1 MHEFEFNENKPENEF
16 FIFFLFFIYHQLLA
30 NINKIV
36 TYSTEPGKSTWYG
49 KNLKKNNKVIKL
61 KI

>member
-16 FIFFLFFIYHQLLA
+16 LIFFLFFIYHQLLT

-36 TYSTEPGKSTWYG
+36 TYSTEPGKYTWYG
-49 KNLKKNNKVIKL
+49 KNLKKNNKE
-61 KI
+61 

>member
-49 KNLKKNNKVIKL
+49 KNLKKNNKE
-61 KI
+61 

>member
-36 TYSTEPGKSTWYG
+36 TYSKEQGKSTWYG
-49 KNLKKNNKVIKL
+49 KNLKKNNK
-61 KI
+61 